1 MVGGLSEKWKRHV
14 MLGQVVI
21 CGEKGKDLP
30 NSETQRLI
38 QNITL
43 KLEKFNATSQR
54 FGYRLETCCLR
65 AMKHSNGSYMK
76 RLFSSFTWKIARV

>member
-1 MVGGLSEKWKRHV
+1 

-30 NSETQRLI
+30 NSETQRLV

-43 KLEKFNATSQR
+43 KLEKCNATSSAISLPFR
-54 FGYRLETCCLR
+54 N
-65 AMKHSNGSYMK
+65 M
-76 RLFSSFTWKIARV
+76 LFACDEAFQFLAIS